1 MARPKKETTLLDIT
15 EAERVVSELEKKQD
29 LKISVLDF
37 MRLNL
42 QKFKNTG
49 LSRQTIY
56 ERLTSGGL
64 DLGTFNSFSQRW
76 TRLEKSGLRA
86 AIPREADSPAKAA
99 VVADDRKQRQDP
111 ARDTERKMEVKREE
125 KPEENTLAIPK
136 KKSNPALRPIYVD
149 GVEVEIDPETGGK
162 TFKI

>member
-1 MARPKKETTLLDIT
+1 M
-15 EAERVVSELEKKQD
+15 
-29 LKISVLDF
+29 
-37 MRLNL
+37 
-42 QKFKNTG
+42 
-49 LSRQTIY
+49 
-56 ERLTSGGL
+56 
-64 DLGTFNSFSQRW
+64 
-76 TRLEKSGLRA
+76 
-86 AIPREADSPAKAA
+86 AKAA